1 MCCRQTNAFA
11 LLDRE
16 IDAETG
22 ARWGVVGDS
31 HKGTLTYLRKYFNV
45 GGLTTRQFTHYSYI
59 RIYGLTVA
67 ALPLLDSLSALADP
81 TRCRMLLLL
90 ERHELTVSE
99 LCAVLQLPQSTVSRQ
114 LKTLADASWVTS
126 RRDGTSRYYSLNLG
140 ADRGPGTEDG
150 GPHAQLWALTR
161 TQLEGKSAAAQDLR
175 RLERVLAARRAAS
188 AQFFATASGK
198 WDKLRDELFGNDFAF
213 RAVAGLLDDEWTVA
227 DLGCG
232 TGAMTA
238 ILAPHVKH
246 VIGVDASEE
255 MLDAAKARLAS
266 AKNIEFRKGSL
277 EALPVFPDSVD
288 AATLML
294 VLHHLPSPAEALAEA
309 ARILKPG
316 GRLLIVDMAPHEKE
330 EYRQKMGHVWL
341 GFSEEQIKK
350 MLTTAGFTHVKVHAL
365 SPATTAKGPALF
377 AATARKGVK

>member
-1 MCCRQTNAFA
+1 M
-11 LLDRE
+11 
-16 IDAETG
+16 
-22 ARWGVVGDS
+22 
-31 HKGTLTYLRKYFNV
+31 
-45 GGLTTRQFTHYSYI
+45 
-59 RIYGLTVA
+59 TVA

-126 RRDGTSRYYSLNLG
+126 RRDGTSRYYTLLLESPDTNTLWQLT
-140 ADRGPGTEDG
+140 R
-150 GPHAQLWALTR
+150 AQLA
-161 TQLEGKSAAAQDLR
+161 GKSAAAQDDR
-175 RLERVLAARRAAS
+175 RLERVLTARRRAS
-188 AQFFATASGK
+188 EQFFATASGK

-213 RAVAGLLDDEWTVA
+213 RAMAGLIDDEWTIA

-255 MLDAAKARLAS
+255 MLDAAKARLALS
-266 AKNIEFRKGSL
+266 ANIEFRKGSL
-277 EALPVFPDSVD
+277 EALPLEAVSVD

-309 ARILKPG
+309 ARVLKPG
-316 GRLLIVDMAPHEKE
+316 GRVLIVDMAPHEKDD
-330 EYRQKMGHVWL
+330 YRQQMGHVWL
-341 GFSEEQIKK
+341 GFSEDQMKK
-350 MLTTAGFTHVKVHAL
+350 MLATAGFTHVKLHL
-365 SPATTAKGPALF
+365 LPPAHSAKGPALF
-377 AATARKGVK
+377 MATGKKGS

>member
-1 MCCRQTNAFA
+1 
-11 LLDRE
+11 
-16 IDAETG
+16 
-22 ARWGVVGDS
+22 
-31 HKGTLTYLRKYFNV
+31 
-45 GGLTTRQFTHYSYI
+45 
-59 RIYGLTVA
+59 LTVA

-114 LKTLADASWVTS
+114 LKTLADAAWVTS
-126 RRDGTSRYYSLNLG
+126 RRDGTSRYYTLLLDT
-140 ADRGPGTEDG
+140 ADSQT
-150 GPHAQLWALTR
+150 LWQLTR
-161 TQLEGKSAAAQDLR
+161 AQLEGKSAAAQDLR
-175 RLERVLAARRAAS
+175 RLERVLTARRAAS
-188 AQFFATASGK
+188 EQFFATASGK
-198 WDKLRDELFGNDFAF
+198 WDKLRDELFGSDFAF
-213 RAVAGLLDDEWTVA
+213 RAIAGLLDDEWSVA

-255 MLDAAKARLAS
+255 MLDAAKSRLAS

-277 EALPVFPDSVD
+277 EALPIASASVD

-294 VLHHLPSPAEALAEA
+294 VLHHLPSPADALAEA

-316 GRLLIVDMAPHEKE
+316 GRALIVDMAPHEKDD
-330 EYRQKMGHVWL
+330 YRQQMGHVWL
-341 GFSEEQIKK
+341 GFSEDQMKK
-350 MLTTAGFTHVKVHAL
+350 MLGAAGFTHVKLHAL
-365 SPATTAKGPALF
+365 PPAHSAKGPALF
-377 AATARKGVK
+377 MATGKKL

>member
-1 MCCRQTNAFA
+1 MFA
-11 LLDRE
+11 PGKFLE
-16 IDAETG
+16 YA
-22 ARWGVVGDS
+22 
-31 HKGTLTYLRKYFNV
+31 
-45 GGLTTRQFTHYSYI
+45 YI

-126 RRDGTSRYYSLNLG
+126 RRDGTSRYYTLSLQTPDTQTLWQL
-140 ADRGPGTEDG
+140 TS
-150 GPHAQLWALTR
+150 AQL
-161 TQLEGKSAAAQDLR
+161 QGKSAAAQDDR
-175 RLERVLAARRAAS
+175 RLERVLSARRAAS
-188 AQFFATASGK
+188 AQFFASASGK

-213 RAVAGLLDDEWTVA
+213 RAVAGLIDDEWTVA

-238 ILAPHVKH
+238 ILAPHVKQ

-255 MLDAAKARLAS
+255 MLDAAKSRLAA

-277 EALPVFPDSVD
+277 EALPVFPESVD

-294 VLHHLPSPAEALAEA
+294 VLHHLPSPAQALAEA

-316 GRLLIVDMAPHEKE
+316 GRVLIVDMAPHEKDD
-330 EYRQKMGHVWL
+330 YRQQMGHVWL
-341 GFSEEQIKK
+341 GFSEDQMKK
-350 MLTTAGFTHVKVHAL
+350 MLGAAGFTHVKFHAL
-365 SPATTAKGPALF
+365 PPAHSAKGPALF
-377 AATARKGVK
+377 MATGKKVS